1 MWAVAEIFGDD
12 TFGPDLLLGRQAFGK
27 YLEIDE
33 RAFGNEFLLLASYK
47 TEMVGNTD
55 CLFFFKRSTQIKIAS
70 WPLWLLYVLPKTAVC
85 DPT

>member
-1 MWAVAEIFGDD
+1 MAEIFRDD

-27 YLEIDE
+27 YLEIEE

-55 CLFFFKRSTQIKIAS
+55 CFFFLNKRSTQIKIAS
-70 WPLWLLYVLPKTAVC
+70 WPV
-85 DPT
+85 

>member
-1 MWAVAEIFGDD
+1 MAEIFRDD

-27 YLEIDE
+27 YLEIEE

-55 CLFFFKRSTQIKIAS
+55 CFFFFK
-70 WPLWLLYVLPKTAVC
+70 
-85 DPT
+85 

>member
-1 MWAVAEIFGDD
+1 MAEIFRDD

-27 YLEIDE
+27 YLEIEE

-55 CLFFFKRSTQIKIAS
+55 CFFFFLNKRSTQIKIAS
-70 WPLWLLYVLPKTAVC
+70 WPV
-85 DPT
+85 